1 MVINAKIYCKIINLL
16 NISMISLIL
25 FLSFISLNNQMK
37 WTIFY
42 SSIVELRNKNNNI
55 IDYISKTEQYFLN
68 EIDHQHNIKK
78 TNPDDLIYLIKTKEK
93 ERKNFLSLFVNEWQT
108 TQNNQTFPKFIVI
121 DYSINGE
128 SYKYTLST
136 FK

>member
-93 ERKNFLSLFVNEWQT
+93 EKTNFLSLVFKEIIKG
-108 TQNNQTFPKFIVI
+108 F
-121 DYSINGE
+121 DDG
-128 SYKYTLST
+128 KYQRGY
-136 FK
+136 